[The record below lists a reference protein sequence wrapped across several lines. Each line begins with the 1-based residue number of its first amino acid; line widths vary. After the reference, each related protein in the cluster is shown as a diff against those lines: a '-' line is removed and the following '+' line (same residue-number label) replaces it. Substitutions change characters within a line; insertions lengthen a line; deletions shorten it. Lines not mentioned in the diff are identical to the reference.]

1 MKKISQVTVLLF
13 LLVST
18 RCKKDVFKNEIS
30 GYVKEAGTGKAL
42 KGVEVALFS
51 SCYIQNGQNPGS
63 CRNGN
68 KELYKTTTD
77 DGGYYCIR
85 YDKFRNGDKY
95 YTAFNDGAHFV
106 ENYAIPDRSKNKL
119 SHDQALIAPA
129 EIKLHIKNVTPFD
142 NADEFYIPPD
152 FFSTGNPSFEVRLK
166 GKEIDTIIGPFTC
179 NGNIEIKPNW
189 GYIKNGILY
198 RTDIL
203 INPPGFKTTT
213 FEVNY

>member
-1 MKKISQVTVLLF
+1 MKKISQVTVFLF

-18 RCKKDVFKNEIS
+18 RCKKDVLKNELS

-95 YTAFNDGAHFV
+95 YAAFNDGAHFV
-106 ENYAIPDRSKNKL
+106 ENYAIPDRSKNKQG
-119 SHDQALIAPA
+119 HDQALIAPA
-129 EIKLHIKNVTPFD
+129 EIKLHIKNVNPFNGND
-142 NADEFYIPPD
+142 NIFIPSNFYKYGYPEFD
-152 FFSTGNPSFEVRLK
+152 LNLK
-166 GKEIDTIIGPFTC
+166 GTMVDTLIGPYPVFA
-179 NGNIEIKPNW
+179 
-189 GYIKNGILY
+189 Y
-198 RTDIL
+198 TDINSGFVYWKNNIQYRL
-203 INPPGFKTTT
+203 NLTINAPGFKTTT
-213 FEVNY
+213 FDVNY